1 MTLGSASLTVLDQ
14 GLGIGAQLDRPVAVI
29 ACSSAGTVAGVVEV
43 STPQDVVTTWTSGP
57 LVQSLA
63 HILKHAGGPVIGVRA
78 TSATAGVLGG
88 VAQEGGSSSS
98 AGTLAADGSNTST
111 AVPALTGTPDQP
123 YAVRIKVT
131 TAGSNIAANPKVQ
144 VSMDGGATWLLDDS
158 VDVSASA
165 TAIGSTGLSLAWTD
179 GTFVANDFWLAVGAN
194 CPTSADATGSVAVTA
209 SGAAVD
215 AFDFR
220 VKVTRAA
227 ATPSAGAA
235 VKVSLDGGRTYGDE
249 VSIVSGS
256 YAVPNTG
263 VTFAFSAA
271 SCVVGDIYRL
281 RTAAPTWDA
290 TGLDAA
296 LDALAT
302 SGRDFG
308 FVVIEGPVNR
318 TTVATVKTWV
328 TEREAAGV
336 YTFALCE
343 ARGQSTGETV
353 AAWQT
358 SITGADPGFQSY
370 DFGKAGVVVAGEAL
384 VVSAVDNSA
393 QRRSGLRVLA
403 SRLLNSALHESPLKV
418 KNGPVTGLSPD
429 GDSSSVFHDGRTY
442 TSLDLARFACI
453 QTVQGR
459 PRGEYFFTSRTMAT
473 ASSDYGEVQR
483 LRVMCAAAR
492 AALPAIATF
501 VGDDVET
508 KTDGTGRLTER
519 AAQAIEQYVAAAVA
533 QAVKVAPNEHVTAVA
548 ALANRTD
555 NILSTGV
562 LRVAITIV
570 PRGTVNTVT
579 ATIGYRLAA

>member
-1 MTLGSASLTVLDQ
+1 MTLGSATLSVLDG
-14 GLGIGAQLDRPVAVI
+14 GLGIGAQLDRPIAVVAC
-29 ACSSAGTVAGVVEV
+29 ASGGTVGSVVEL
-43 STPQDVVTTWTSGP
+43 STPQDVATTWTSGP

-78 TSATAGVLGG
+78 TSATAGQLGG
-88 VAQEGGSSSS
+88 VAQEGAGSSS

-123 YAVRIKVT
+123 YAVRVKVT
-131 TAGSNIAANPKVQ
+131 TGGSNIAANPKVQ
-144 VSMDGGATWLLDDS
+144 ISMDGGATWLLDDS

-209 SGAAVD
+209 SGVPLD
-215 AFDFR
+215 VYDFR

-227 ATPSAGAA
+227 STPSAGAA
-235 VKVSLDGGRTYGDE
+235 VKVSLDGGRTYGEE

-281 RTAAPTWDA
+281 RTAAPVWDA
-290 TGLDAA
+290 SGLDAA

-302 SGRDFG
+302 SGRDFE
-308 FVVIEGPVNR
+308 FVIVEGAVNR
-318 TTVATVKTWV
+318 TTAGTVKTWV
-328 TEREAAGV
+328 AEREAAGQDV
-336 YTFALCE
+336 FALCE
-343 ARGQSTGETV
+343 ARGQATGETA

-358 SITGADPGFQSY
+358 SITGSDPGFQSY
-370 DFGKAGVVVAGEAL
+370 DFARAGVIFAGEGL
-384 VVSAVDNSA
+384 VVSAVDSSA

-418 KNGPVTGLSPD
+418 KNGPVTGLHPD
-429 GDSSSVFHDGRTY
+429 GDSSSVFHDGRVY
-442 TSLDLARFACI
+442 TSLDLARFACF

-459 PRGEYFFTSRTMAT
+459 PRGEYFVTARTMASS
-473 ASSDYGEVQR
+473 SSDFGEVQR
-483 LRVMCAAAR
+483 IRVMCGAAR
-492 AALPAIATF
+492 AARAAIALY

-508 KTDGTGRLTER
+508 KTDGTGRITER
-519 AAQAIEQYVAAAVA
+519 AAQAIEQQVAAAVA

-548 ALANRTD
+548 ALCNRTD
-555 NILSTGV
+555 NILSTGI
-562 LRVAITIV
+562 LRVAVTIV
-570 PRGTVNTVT
+570 PRGTTNTVT

>member
-1 MTLGSASLTVLDQ
+1 MTLGSASLTLLDG

-29 ACSSAGTVAGVVEV
+29 GCASGGTAGSVVEL
-43 STPQDVVTTWTSGP
+43 STPQDVATTWTSGP

-78 TSATAGVLGG
+78 TSAAAGVLGG
-88 VAQEGGSSSS
+88 VAQEGGGSSS
-98 AGTLAADGSNTST
+98 AGTVTADGSNTST
-111 AVPALTGTPDQP
+111 AIPALTGTPDVP

-158 VDVSASA
+158 VDVSA
-165 TAIGSTGLSLAWTD
+165 TPQAIGSTGLLLGWTA

-194 CPTSADATGSVAVTA
+194 CPTSADATGSTVVTA
-209 SGAAVD
+209 SGTPVD
-215 AFDFR
+215 SFDIR
-220 VKVTRAA
+220 AKIVRAA
-227 ATPSAGAA
+227 STPAAGAA
-235 VKVSLDGGRTYGDE
+235 IKVSIDGGRTYGEE

-256 YAVPNTG
+256 YEVPNTG
-263 VTFAFSAA
+263 VTLAFSAA

-302 SGRDFG
+302 SGRDFE
-308 FVVIEGPVNR
+308 FVVVEGAVNR
-318 TTVATVKTWV
+318 TTAATVKTWRD
-328 TEREAAGV
+328 EREAAGQ

-343 ARGQSTGETV
+343 ARGQATGETV

-358 SITGADPGFQSY
+358 SITGATPGFQGY
-370 DFGKAGVVVAGEAL
+370 DFGKAGVIFAGEAL
-384 VVSAVDNSA
+384 VVSAVDGSA

-403 SRLLNSALHESPLKV
+403 SRLLTSKLHESPLKV
-418 KNGPVTGLSPD
+418 KNGPVVALFPD
-429 GDSSSVFHDGRTY
+429 GDSSSVFHDGRVY
-442 TSLDLARFACI
+442 TSLDLARFACF

-459 PRGEYFFTSRTMAT
+459 ARGEYFLTARTMAP

-492 AALPAIATF
+492 AGLPAIALY

-508 KTDGTGRLTER
+508 KTDGTGRITE
-519 AAQAIEQYVAAAVA
+519 ADAQAIEAEVVAAVKL
-533 QAVKVAPNEHVTAVA
+533 AVKTAPNEHVTTVS
-548 ALANRTD
+548 ALCNRTD
-555 NILSTGV
+555 NILTAGI

-570 PRGTVNTVT
+570 PRGTTNTVT

>member
-1 MTLGSASLTVLDQ
+1 MYVCVCRAVTEKDIESA
-14 GLGIGAQLDRPVAVI
+14 
-29 ACSSAGTVAGVVEV
+29 VAGGARRLR
-43 STPQDVVTTWTSGP
+43 D
-57 LVQSLA
+57 L
-63 HILKHAGGPVIGVRA
+63 
-78 TSATAGVLGG
+78 
-88 VAQEGGSSSS
+88 
-98 AGTLAADGSNTST
+98 
-111 AVPALTGTPDQP
+111 
-123 YAVRIKVT
+123 RIE
-131 TAGSNIAANPKVQ
+131 
-144 VSMDGGATWLLDDS
+144 L
-158 VDVSASA
+158 
-165 TAIGSTGLSLAWTD
+165 
-179 GTFVANDFWLAVGAN
+179 
-194 CPTSADATGSVAVTA
+194 
-209 SGAAVD
+209 
-215 AFDFR
+215 
-220 VKVTRAA
+220 
-227 ATPSAGAA
+227 
-235 VKVSLDGGRTYGDE
+235 
-249 VSIVSGS
+249 
-256 YAVPNTG
+256 G
-263 VTFAFSAA
+263 VTEECGRCAKCARQCLA
-271 SCVVGDIYRL
+271 
-281 RTAAPTWDA
+281 
-290 TGLDAA
+290 AA

-302 SGRDFG
+302 SGRDFE
-308 FVVIEGPVNR
+308 FVIVEGAVNR

-328 TEREAAGV
+328 TERETAGV

-370 DFGKAGVVVAGEAL
+370 DFGKAGVIVAGEAL

-403 SRLLNSALHESPLKV
+403 ARLLNSALHESPLKV
-418 KNGPVTGLSPD
+418 KNGPVAGLYPD

-442 TSLDLARFACI
+442 TSLDLARFACF

-459 PRGEYFFTSRTMAT
+459 PRGEYFVTARTMAT
-473 ASSDYGEVQR
+473 ASSDYSEIQR
-483 LRVMCAAAR
+483 IRVMCAAAR

-555 NILSTGV
+555 NILSTGI
-562 LRVAITIV
+562 LRVAVTLV

>member
-1 MTLGSASLTVLDQ
+1 MTLGSATLSLLDG
-14 GLGIGAQLDRPVAVI
+14 GLGIGAQLDRPVAVVG
-29 ACSSAGTVAGVVEV
+29 CSSAGTVASPVEL
-43 STPQDVVTTWTSGP
+43 STPQDVVTTFGYGP
-57 LVQSLA
+57 LAQSLA
-63 HILKHAGGPVIGVRA
+63 HILKHAGGPVIGVR
-78 TSATAGVLGG
+78 TTGTTAAVLGG
-88 VAQEGGSSSS
+88 IAQEGGGSSS
-98 AGTLAADGSNTST
+98 AGTVAADGSNTST

-131 TAGSNIAANPKVQ
+131 TAGANIAANPKVQ
-144 VSMDGGATWLLDDS
+144 VSLDGGATWLLDDS
-158 VDVSASA
+158 VDVSANA

-179 GTFVANDFWLAVGAN
+179 GSFVLNDFWLAVGAN

-209 SGAAVD
+209 SGTPLD

-235 VKVSLDGGRTYGDE
+235 VKVSLDGGRNYGDE

-256 YAVPNTG
+256 YDVPNTG

-281 RTAAPTWDA
+281 RTAAPAWSTS
-290 TGLDAA
+290 GLDTA

-302 SGRDFG
+302 SGRDFEG
-308 FVVIEGPVNR
+308 VIVEGAVNR
-318 TTVATVKTWV
+318 TSIATVKTWV
-328 TEREAAGV
+328 EEREAAGQYV
-336 YTFALCE
+336 YALCE
-343 ARGQSTGETV
+343 ARGQSTGETA

-358 SITGADPGFQSY
+358 SITGADPGFQGY
-370 DFGKAGVVVAGEAL
+370 DFKKCGQVFAGEGL
-384 VVSAVDNSA
+384 VVSAIDNSA

-418 KNGPVTGLSPD
+418 KNGPVTGLFPD

-442 TSLDLARFACI
+442 TSLDLARFACF
-453 QTVQGR
+453 QSVQGR
-459 PRGEYFFTSRTMAT
+459 PRGEYFITARTMAT
-473 ASSDYGEVQR
+473 ASSDYGEIQR
-483 LRVMCAAAR
+483 VRVMCAAAR

-501 VGDDVET
+501 VGDDVQT

-555 NILSTGV
+555 NILSTGI
-562 LRVAITIV
+562 LRVAVTIV
-570 PRGTVNTVT
+570 PRGTTNTVT
-579 ATIGYRLAA
+579 ATLGYRLAA

>member
-1 MTLGSASLTVLDQ
+1 MTLGSASLLLLDG

-29 ACSSAGTVAGVVEV
+29 GCASGGTVGSVVEL

-57 LVQSLA
+57 LVQGLA

-78 TSATAGVLGG
+78 TSATAGQLGG
-88 VAQEGGSSSS
+88 VAQEGGGSSS
-98 AGTLAADGSNTST
+98 AGTPAADGSNTSS
-111 AVPALTGTPDQP
+111 AIPALSGTPDQP

-131 TAGSNIAANPKVQ
+131 TAGANIAANPKVQ
-144 VSMDGGATWLLDDS
+144 ISMDGGATWLLDDS

-165 TAIGSTGLSLAWTD
+165 QSIGSTGLSLAWTD
-179 GTFVANDFWLAVGAN
+179 GSFVANDFWLAVGAN
-194 CPTSADATGSVAVTA
+194 CPTSADATGSTAVTA
-209 SGAAVD
+209 SGTPVD
-215 AFDFR
+215 SFDFR

-235 VKVSLDGGRTYGDE
+235 VRVSLDGGHTYGEE

-256 YAVPNTG
+256 YEVPNTG

-281 RTAAPTWDA
+281 RTAAPVWDA

-296 LDALAT
+296 LDALVT
-302 SGRDFG
+302 SGRDFE
-308 FVVIEGPVNR
+308 FVIIEGPVAR
-318 TTVATVKTWV
+318 TNIATVKTWV
-328 TEREAAGV
+328 GEREAAGQ

-343 ARGQSTGETV
+343 ARGQSTGETA

-358 SITGADPGFQSY
+358 SITGATPGFQGY
-370 DFGKAGVVVAGEAL
+370 DFGKAGVIFAGEAL
-384 VVSAVDNSA
+384 VVSAIDNSA
-393 QRRSGLRVLA
+393 QRRSGLRPLA
-403 SRLLNSALHESPLKV
+403 ARLLTSKLHESPLKV
-418 KNGPVTGLSPD
+418 KNGPVAALFPD

-442 TSLDLARFACI
+442 TSLDSARFACF

-459 PRGEYFFTSRTMAT
+459 PRGEYFITARTMAA

-492 AALPAIATF
+492 AGLPAIALY

-508 KTDGTGRLTER
+508 KTDGTGRITE
-519 AAQAIEQYVAAAVA
+519 ADAQAIEAEVVAAVKL
-533 QAVKVAPNEHVTAVA
+533 AVKNAPNEHVTAVA
-548 ALANRTD
+548 ALCNRTD
-555 NILSTGV
+555 NILSTGI

-570 PRGTVNTVT
+570 PRGTTNTVT

>member
-1 MTLGSASLTVLDQ
+1 MTLGSASLSILDG
-14 GLGIGAQLDRPVAVI
+14 GLGTGAQLDRPVAVVG
-29 ACSSAGTVAGVVEV
+29 CSSAGTAASPVEL
-43 STPQDVVTTWTSGP
+43 STPQDVVTTFGYGP
-57 LVQSLA
+57 LSQGLA

-88 VAQEGGSSSS
+88 IAQEGAGSSS

-111 AVPALTGTPDQP
+111 AVPTLTGTPDQP

-131 TAGSNIAANPKVQ
+131 TAGANIAANPKVQ
-144 VSMDGGATWLLDDS
+144 ISMDGGATWLLDDS
-158 VDVSASA
+158 VDVSASPV
-165 TAIGSTGLSLAWTD
+165 AIGSTGLSLAWTD

-194 CPTSADATGSVAVTA
+194 CPTSAGATGSVAVTA
-209 SGAAVD
+209 SGTPVD
-215 AFDFR
+215 SFDFR

-235 VKVSLDGGRTYGDE
+235 VRVSLDGGRTYGEE

-281 RTAAPTWDA
+281 RTAAPVWNT

-302 SGRDFG
+302 SGRDFE
-308 FVVIEGPVNR
+308 FVIIEGAVNR
-318 TTVATVKTWV
+318 TSVATVKAWV
-328 TEREAAGV
+328 EEREARGQYV
-336 YTFALCE
+336 FALCE

-358 SITGADPGFQSY
+358 SITGADPGFQDY
-370 DFGKAGVVVAGEAL
+370 DFKKCGQIFAGEAL
-384 VVSAVDNSA
+384 VEAIDGSA

-403 SRLLNSALHESPLKV
+403 ARLLNSALHESPLKV
-418 KNGPVTGLSPD
+418 KNGPVTGLFPD

-442 TSLDLARFACI
+442 TSLDLARFACF

-459 PRGEYFFTSRTMAT
+459 PRGEYFVTARTMAT
-473 ASSDYGEVQR
+473 ATSDYSEIQR
-483 LRVMCAAAR
+483 VRVMCAAAR
-492 AALPAIATF
+492 AALSAIALH

-508 KTDGTGRLTER
+508 RTDGTGRITER
-519 AAQAIEQYVAAAVA
+519 AAQAIETVVAAAVA

-548 ALANRTD
+548 ALCNRTD
-555 NILSTGV
+555 NVLSTGI

-570 PRGTVNTVT
+570 PRGTTNTVT